1 MDMFAFIAHTEIQMF
16 YHGEAEKKTKILEM
30 DVGIEG
36 RIILSPKNL
45 IYVVCFRQMIK
56 ISLNSNS
63 NLKRNYCLHFHK

>member
-45 IYVVCFRQMIK
+45 IYVKCVLDRW
-56 ISLNSNS
+56 
-63 NLKRNYCLHFHK
+63 